1 MEQGSAITEHIR
13 RILRPYSANWSGMLG
28 RGDLL
33 IPQRDISRVVEAIL
47 DAVRADISRQREAS
61 DAELFEALMETRRA
75 DSVQDQMNL
84 LLRRFRILCK

>member
-1 MEQGSAITEHIR
+1 
-13 RILRPYSANWSGMLG
+13 MLG